1 MKYIRIRKVGFRNYQ
16 DGFEFIKYA
25 RCENVSFEY
34 LDDKELLLIK
44 FNYRDDEGVILEN
57 KLIRHDYNAF
67 MKKWNLFLLNEDYFF
82 DLADFTRK

>member
-16 DGFEFIKYA
+16 DGFEFIKYT

-44 FNYRDDEGVILEN
+44 FNYRDDEGVTLEN